1 MERASEHRLRNLD
14 LADKKK
20 DLDLRAPY
28 GLPALHK
35 NVVEVQTRISDLPPT
50 DPAELGLLPA
60 EHGELEKLSAT
71 LKKHLEAKDAEI
83 NTRENG
89 ESSAETT
96 IAQKR
101 NEEMAAKQALAACKA
116 TAKNSREELQRLPA
130 EEQILQRIDA
140 AERALQEA
148 AEQLRQTELT
158 DKEMTIHERLDAA
171 QQSFTALEQ
180 QIRAT
185 AEKYNVI
192 KGRLQESEGL
202 HAKRSSTA
210 ARVEELTRLTE
221 IESLE
226 KDAVDRL
233 YALFEECRDKQLGT
247 VMEPIHN
254 RVLSWMCGL
263 DIGNYGEVRFNDAF
277 LPDKLVSRDGTSEFA
292 LHEESTGAQEQI
304 GMLVRLALGSTLA
317 SADEPAVAVLDD
329 PLTHCDIGRLTRMRA
344 ILRRAT
350 EGDQKLTPPAGPLQI
365 VIFTCHPEWFRDERA
380 TVIDLENQAS
390 IR

>member
-1 MERASEHRLRNLD
+1 MRVISIKSKTTWQPVLMNSPTRSHRSVFPPMIHGHWTNSWSGLPNIACEISTLLTKR
-14 LADKKK
+14 KTWT
-20 DLDLRAPY
+20 Y
-28 GLPALHK
+28 GLRTAYQRLHK

-304 GMLVRLALGSTLA
+304 GMLVRLAL
-317 SADEPAVAVLDD
+317 DRPW
-329 PLTHCDIGRLTRMRA
+329 
-344 ILRRAT
+344 RR
-350 EGDQKLTPPAGPLQI
+350 PMSLQSPYW
-365 VIFTCHPEWFRDERA
+365 T
-380 TVIDLENQAS
+380 